1 MNELI
6 YFSGMDLMIKVKR
19 AKKANTLHYVSHRE
33 MEHKEKVM
41 AEHYMR
47 AKMISTSGRNG
58 DRPSIFIYRGTDNR
72 LKRKLTSLHAKH
84 GVHRPHRKERE
95 ITASVKN
102 LINIA
107 MRNYYTENIGE
118 LLVRARNELRDGMP
132 QEGRLALLKQQLQEL
147 VLAYNAY
154 ADHKIILEEII
165 PAELKPFWLGLKD
178 ARLFV
183 AASR

>member
-19 AKKANTLHYVSHRE
+19 AKRANTLHYVSHRE

-47 AKMISTSGRNG
+47 AKMISTCGRNS

-95 ITASVKN
+95 ITTAVKN
-102 LINIA
+102 LINVA
-107 MRNYYTENIGE
+107 MRNYYTEKIGE
-118 LLVRARNELRDGMP
+118 LIIRARNELSSGLQ
-132 QEGRLALLKQQLQEL
+132 QEGKLAVLKQQLSEL
-147 VLAYNAY
+147 VQAYNAY
-154 ADHKIILEEII
+154 ADHKIMLEKVI
-165 PAELKPFWLGLKD
+165 PVELRPYWLDLKD

>member
-1 MNELI
+1 MNEFI
-6 YFSGMDLMIKVKR
+6 YFSGMDLMIKVKH

-33 MEHKEKVM
+33 MEPKEKVM

-47 AKMISTSGRNG
+47 AKMISTSGHNG

-72 LKRKLTSLHAKH
+72 LKRKLASLHARH
-84 GVHRPHRKERE
+84 GVQRPHRKERE

-102 LINIA
+102 LINAA
-107 MRNYYTENIGE
+107 MRNYYTEKIGE
-118 LLVRARNELRDGMP
+118 FLVCARNELRNGMP
-132 QEGRLALLKQQLQEL
+132 QEGRLALLKQQLHEL

-154 ADHKIILEEII
+154 ADSKIILEEII
-165 PAELKPFWLGLKD
+165 PPELKPFWLGLKEPH
-178 ARLFV
+178 LSV